1 MKKYW
6 PWLILGLL
14 VVLASWPLW
23 RAGFIPTHDGEYHL
37 IRFWQFDKNF
47 RSGRPFSRWAPDLD
61 HGFGA
66 PLFNFFYPL
75 PNYGAEIFLL
85 LGASLADSFKFSL
98 ALTLIL
104 STLFFYLWL
113 KELFGSWP
121 ALVGAVFY
129 LYAPYHFVDAY
140 IRGSVG
146 EAWALVWLAAILW
159 AWEKRR
165 LALAGLFFALLILS
179 HNILAMIFSV
189 FLVSYLVFC
198 RPTSEESWLSPP
210 AGGFSLPP
218 SEEWLSGVSLILG
231 LGLSAYFWLPA
242 LVEKR
247 FVRGLELINYSDHF
261 PAFFQLV
268 FPSWGNG
275 FSVSGIMDGMSF
287 QVGLVHWLVVLTSL
301 VVIWRQK
308 ILSSKPV
315 FFLTWFIFLV
325 FLMLEISLPLWRFF
339 PWLAYL
345 QYPWRLLSLMML
357 ITSFLAGWLVGKLKK
372 RWLTLAL
379 LAAVLLCNWRY
390 SRPVIYPARDN
401 GFYLNNPDWTQGT
414 ATLGNS
420 FQTIWANHDQ
430 PAEQK
435 TEFQENNRL
444 RFNINYYPGWQV
456 LVSTKGGPAS
466 GWNGQKQ
473 LLEIEP
479 DGAFSIAAVQ
489 GEGKIRVNFT
499 ETPLRLFSDGLSLI
513 SFLLLV
519 LLLFKNK

>member
-1 MKKYW
+1 MS
-6 PWLILGLL
+6 LAL
-14 VVLASWPLW
+14 LASWPLLG
-23 RAGFIPTHDGEYHL
+23 RGFIPTHDGEYHL
-37 IRFWQFDKNF
+37 IRFWQFDQNF
-47 RSGRPFSRWAPDLD
+47 RRGQPFSRWAPDLD

-85 LGASLADSFKFSL
+85 LGASLAGSFKLSL

-113 KELFGSWP
+113 KELFGCEP
-121 ALVGAVFY
+121 ALVAAVFY
-129 LYAPYHFVDAY
+129 LYAPYHFLDVY
-140 IRGSVG
+140 IRGSIG

-159 AWEKRR
+159 AWEKKQWV
-165 LALAGLFFALLILS
+165 LASVFFAFLILA
-179 HNILAMIFSV
+179 HNILALIFTP
-189 FLVSYLVFC
+189 FLITYALFFAKKKWW
-198 RPTSEESWLSPP
+198 P
-210 AGGFSLPP
+210 GFL
-218 SEEWLSGVSLILG
+218 LG
-231 LGLSAYFWLPA
+231 LGLATYFWLPA

-247 FVRGLELINYSDHF
+247 FVRGLELINYTDHF

-275 FSVSGIMDGMSF
+275 FSVAGIMDGMSF
-287 QVGLVHWLVVLTSL
+287 QVGLVHWLVVLTGL
-301 VVIWRQK
+301 IVIWRQK
-308 ILSSKPV
+308 ILSNKPV
-315 FFLTWFIFLV
+315 FFLTWFVFLV
-325 FLMLEISLPLWRFF
+325 FLMLEVSLPLWRFF

-345 QYPWRLLSLMML
+345 QYPWRLLSLVVL
-357 ITSFLAGWLVGKLKK
+357 TTSFLAGWLVWKLKK

-379 LAAVLLCNWRY
+379 LVAVLLGSWRY

-435 TEFQENNRL
+435 TEFQENNHL

-456 LVSTKGGPAS
+456 LV
-466 GWNGQKQ
+466 NGQKQ
-473 LLEIEP
+473 PLEIET
-479 DGAFSIAAVQ
+479 DGAFSVAAVKEKDQ
-489 GEGKIRVNFT
+489 VLVEFN

-513 SFLLLV
+513 SFLLV
-519 LLLFKNK
+519 ILLLFKNK